1 MKDGFEEI
9 EHEFPV
15 GKKQDYL
22 LGCFSLGPGSALGE
36 KGKKIGE
43 RSKLTP
49 DNRWD
54 RFAHRYLSFLAR
66 FFPFPPPR
74 PPPPP
79 PPKEPGPKLGMF
91 RSSRKFSASTTQ
103 RVVFHFTFQK
113 DFQETYCKFISN
125 RLFGSS
131 SGSGKFQGSNEISEE
146 VYRPLNANTTNIKQL
161 FGTPDGHRL

>member
-1 MKDGFEEI
+1 MPFTWAKWSVQGLGSGLSSFVPESGVCRSYKSVPFPERLPQISGNGMKDGFEEI

-54 RFAHRYLSFLAR
+54 RFAHRCLSCLSR

-74 PPPPP
+74 PPPLTQGAWSQAGDVSFFP
-79 PPKEPGPKLGMF
+79 EIF
-91 RSSRKFSASTTQ
+91 R
-103 RVVFHFTFQK
+103 
-113 DFQETYCKFISN
+113 
-125 RLFGSS
+125 
-131 SGSGKFQGSNEISEE
+131 
-146 VYRPLNANTTNIKQL
+146 
-161 FGTPDGHRL
+161 